1 MKAVNEKIDMGNFT
15 TIEVNEFGEL
25 MVIFDDSDL
34 MVEVPLD
41 ARAVFEH
48 LREFFGESQNG

>member
-1 MKAVNEKIDMGNFT
+1 MKTVNEKVDMGNFT

-41 ARAVFEH
+41 ARDVYEH
-48 LREFFGESQNG
+48 LREFFGE